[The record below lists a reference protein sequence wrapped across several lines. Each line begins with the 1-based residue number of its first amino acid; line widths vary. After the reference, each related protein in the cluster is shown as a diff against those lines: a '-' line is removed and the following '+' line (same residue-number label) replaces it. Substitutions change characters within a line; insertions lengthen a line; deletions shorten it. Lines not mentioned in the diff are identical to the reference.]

1 MVLSR
6 ITRGEEGGGELAFFF
21 IFHAQHASVWNEKL
35 SGTVIGRLEILNGC

>member
-35 SGTVIGRLEILNGC
+35 SVIGQLSDVWKF